1 VYQTVFFI
9 TLGAWLLFEAWLFL
23 REGGGG
29 KPAATEARRTIT
41 ALAIAVALAMN
52 APGLAPMLDVR
63 HNFAFFFWSGIAVAW
78 WGLLFRI
85 WAVRTLGRYFSTQL
99 VVQPGHELIT
109 SGPYQTLRHPSYT
122 GGLMI
127 LSGLGVSL
135 GNGLSLAI
143 LLGTGL
149 VVYGLR
155 IRREERMLAQALG
168 ARYEAFRKHTWA
180 VIPFVW

>member
-1 VYQTVFFI
+1 
-9 TLGAWLLFEAWLFL
+9 
-23 REGGGG
+23 
-29 KPAATEARRTIT
+29 
-41 ALAIAVALAMN
+41 
-52 APGLAPMLDVR
+52 
-63 HNFAFFFWSGIAVAW
+63 
-78 WGLLFRI
+78 
-85 WAVRTLGRYFSTQL
+85 
-99 VVQPGHELIT
+99 
-109 SGPYQTLRHPSYT
+109 
-122 GGLMI
+122 MI

-168 ARYEAFRKHTWA
+168 ARYEAFRNHTWA